1 MLKWKDWQL
10 SDYLREERM
19 NCYWF
24 WFKGK
29 ITRKRRIGYDEI
41 YDNLGTKLQIS
52 IQNLAGKCE
61 WNGIRFRNG
70 FYTVFDIF
78 LIKYTMSE
86 KWNGQ
91 TKSEYEKNFRRIND
105 IIEKTGTDEEKAI
118 KLAKTQ
124 AARISDEFKA
134 INRAMAAKDL
144 NREDLFEVFFQ
155 RAYEL
160 GSVSKQEYREYQIEK
175 LGI

>member
-1 MLKWKDWQL
+1 MRKLEDWQL
-10 SDYLREERM
+10 RDYLRDDRTNM
-19 NCYWF
+19 YWF
-24 WFKGK
+24 WFRGK
-29 ITRKRRIGYDEI
+29 ITRTRRIGYDEI
-41 YDNLGTKLQIS
+41 YER
-52 IQNLAGKCE
+52 NLAGKCD

-78 LIKYTMSE
+78 LLRYTMGGR
-86 KWNGQ
+86 WNGQ
-91 TKSEYEKNFRRIND
+91 SKAEYNKNFERISG
-105 IIEKTGTDEEKAI
+105 IVEKAAGDDSKAV

-124 AARISDEFKA
+124 AARISDEWKA

-144 NREDLFEVFFQ
+144 GREDLFEVFFQ

-160 GSVSKQEYREYQIEK
+160 GSVSKQEYREYQMEK

>member
-1 MLKWKDWQL
+1 MKNWEDWQL
-10 SDYLREERM
+10 SDYLREERANM
-19 NCYWF
+19 YWF
-24 WFKGK
+24 WFRGK
-29 ITRKRRIGYDEI
+29 ITRTRKIGYDEI
-41 YDNLGTKLQIS
+41 YER
-52 IQNLAGKCE
+52 NLAGKCE

-78 LIKYTMSE
+78 LLRYTMSG

-91 TKSEYEKNFRRIND
+91 SKAEYEKNFRRIND
-105 IIEKTGTDEEKAI
+105 IIDKTGTDEEKAV

-160 GSVSKQEYREYQIEK
+160 GSVSKQEYREYQMEK